1 MKTFVFAVA
10 ACLLPATVLADTKI
24 VTWNTGVSW
33 DGAIEAREA
42 EFMAAGEAIGANVYV
57 LQEVISLNGAKRIA
71 ELLGVEDPQIVISDF
86 ASVSDQTDDSDKA
99 NPFFHLEV
107 AVISDVPIVS
117 ATELEFD
124 GNDAS
129 GPLSNVLGLAMSR
142 KQLFV
147 PSEVWDTIS
156 GQTQNVLRFG
166 RGVLRVELEGDLVV
180 YGIHAKS
187 EISGYCFDAAETIR
201 LLKRI
206 ESRSDDESG
215 LPADEIMKLEG
226 AVGTLEALIA
236 QEEATSFSKNWI
248 TNAEKREAMLSAVAS
263 EAADDVS
270 NGKTVVVLGDFNIAI
285 DDPRSGSDL
294 SASAECNPTRSCFE
308 VVEDSDCAG
317 QDGLDDSHFL
327 ISGGVEPNLTM
338 TPLTSNLDET
348 LLGEFSSVI
357 DHIYVSGQRAED
369 FTEAV
374 VVRDQLDGAFGS
386 DHLPVVTELAD

>member
-1 MKTFVFAVA
+1 MKKFVFAFA
-10 ACLLPATVLADTKI
+10 TCLLPATVLADTKI

-42 EFMAAGEAIGANVYV
+42 EFVAAGEAIAANVYV
-57 LQEVISLNGAKRIA
+57 LQEVMSLKGAERIA
-71 ELLGVEDPQIVISDF
+71 ELLDVEDAQIVISDF
-86 ASVSDQTDDSDKA
+86 ASVSDQSDDTDKA

-107 AVISDVPIVS
+107 AVVSDVPIVS

-124 GNDAS
+124 RNDDS
-129 GPLSNVLGLAMSR
+129 GPLSNVPGLELSR
-142 KQLFV
+142 EQLFV
-147 PSEVWDTIS
+147 PPEVWDTIS
-156 GQTQNVLRFG
+156 TQTQRVLRFG
-166 RGVLRVELEGDLVV
+166 RGVLRVELEGDLVI

-215 LPADEIMKLEG
+215 LPADEIMKLES
-226 AVGTLEALIA
+226 AVATLEALIA

-270 NGKTVVVLGDFNIAI
+270 DGKTVVVLGDFNIAI

-294 SASAECNPTRSCFE
+294 STTAECNPTRNCFE
-308 VVEDSDCAG
+308 VVEDTACSG

-338 TPLTSNLDET
+338 KPLTSNLDET
-348 LLGEFSSVI
+348 LLGQFSSVI
-357 DHIYVSGQRAED
+357 DHIYVAGPRAD
-369 FTEAV
+369 YFTEAS
-374 VVRDQLDGAFGS
+374 VVRDQSDGAFGS
-386 DHLPVVTELAD
+386 DHLPVVTELSD